1 MPIVVRGRGSRGKSG
16 EQREPSPHGVLW
28 GALGSLLRL
37 LGIAVLAILLDVPG
51 FVAANLHQLALL
63 TARSGV
69 AALEE
74 SITGSLIDVLAS
86 IPVYIIYALLGLLG
100 ITAWFIGGKFIERG
114 WKRLTSRWS
123 KRARRALLVFNI
135 IGTLLWLLGIFA
147 LIYPFVS
154 TYIANM
160 LGGSASY
167 IDAIVQTARN
177 VNIAL
182 IAFTLSALTPAVAGL
197 IHATQAWGRGGKLAA
212 LFFVIGGLV
221 YAANVLV
228 VYLAWRAFAA
238 KTLHLLP
245 SNPAAITPR
254 QLAAILD
261 GLAGI
266 AAMFTM
272 YLRIAMITYALWLI
286 GFLAAW
292 WDYWR
297 ASRGR

>member
-1 MPIVVRGRGSRGKSG
+1 MPIVVRSRGSRSKDG
-16 EQREPSPHGVLW
+16 EREKPSPHGILL

-37 LGIAVLAILLDVPG
+37 LGIAVLAVLLDVPG
-51 FVAANLHQLALL
+51 FVATNLHQLALL
-63 TARSGV
+63 TAKSGV
-69 AALEE
+69 AALER
-74 SITGSLIDVLAS
+74 SITNSFVNNLAS
-86 IPVYIIYALLGLLG
+86 ISVYFIYALLGLLG
-100 ITAWFIGGKFIERG
+100 VAAWFMGGKSIEHG

-123 KRARRALLVFNI
+123 KRARRALLAFNI
-135 IGTLLWLLGIFA
+135 IGTALWLLGIFA

-167 IDAIVQTARN
+167 IDALVQTARN

-182 IAFTLSALTPAVAGL
+182 IAFTLSALTPAIAGL

-228 VYLAWRAFAA
+228 VYLAWRTFAA
-238 KTLHLLP
+238 KVLHMLP
-245 SNPAAITPR
+245 SNPAAVTPE

-272 YLRIAMITYALWLI
+272 YLRMAMITYALWLI